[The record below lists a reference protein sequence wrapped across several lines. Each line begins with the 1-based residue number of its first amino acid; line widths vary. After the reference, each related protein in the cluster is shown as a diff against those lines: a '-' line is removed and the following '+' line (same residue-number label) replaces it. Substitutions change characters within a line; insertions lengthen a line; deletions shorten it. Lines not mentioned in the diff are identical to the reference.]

1 MFRPNM
7 LSFEALEPFLQFGNF
22 RPRPVHHEWVV
33 GCDRGDRPRCSDKV
47 LLELCLRGKVLLELC
62 LRALHH
68 KAHLLLLL
76 WRWTLLQQQK
86 LFLRP
91 EKLLF
96 HLLQPYVHRQ
106 VGSLVGLLVS
116 LCLAIS
122 VLSLPLRALLLPDW
136 LRSACSCVYLEPPTR
151 ECGVVCIAVT
161 LFVIWYR
168 RQKR

>member
-1 MFRPNM
+1 M
-7 LSFEALEPFLQFGNF
+7 
-22 RPRPVHHEWVV
+22 
-33 GCDRGDRPRCSDKV
+33 
-47 LLELCLRGKVLLELC
+47 
-62 LRALHH
+62 
-68 KAHLLLLL
+68 
-76 WRWTLLQQQK
+76 LLQQQK

-106 VGSLVGLLVS
+106 VGSLVS

-136 LRSACSCVYLEPPTR
+136 LRPACSWVYLEPPTR